1 MKFISISAE
10 IKVTIDVKIKVPPV
24 PIFNWHPYWYLLL
37 RFQNGRRFQ
46 WELRWPMVTIAVLT
60 RAYSSWSR
68 PFDHLDH
75 VFIVLY
81 RYLCSGQTAYIQWRM
96 QERGVETCVA
106 VLTSCVYSLM
116 HIYKYTLSDQRV
128 KWALDPVRK
137 WLTPLTQL
145 CFTTLATF
153 SLCSWSHL

>member
-1 MKFISISAE
+1 MNIIFSNWLFVQILRMKFISISAE

-81 RYLCSGQTAYIQWRM
+81 RYLCSGQIAYIYTVADAREGGGNM
-96 QERGVETCVA
+96 RGSA
-106 VLTSCVYSLM
+106 
-116 HIYKYTLSDQRV
+116 HF
-128 KWALDPVRK
+128 
-137 WLTPLTQL
+137 L
-145 CFTTLATF
+145 CLQ
-153 SLCSWSHL
+153 SHAYI